1 MAVRGLGK
9 GLGALLG
16 DTEKVAHP
24 VARDATMV
32 HVDSLRPNQYQPRKY
47 FSPDSLAELAA
58 SIQVQ
63 GVLQPIIVRPGGEQG
78 EYELVAGE
86 RRWRASKLAG
96 MEQIPAIIRELN
108 DQESLALAL
117 IENVQREDL
126 NALEQAQALRQLQV
140 EFHATQNELADRTG
154 LSRPHITNLLRLLQL
169 PAQIQQDIQDNLYSA
184 GHGRV
189 LAGISDPSS
198 QELLRVRIT
207 SDDLSVR
214 ECEQHAAFWKK
225 HGRFS
230 FQPRKEKSSM
240 APMKSEQMSFYEQLL
255 LKEIGLRSV
264 RLRGTEEKGTMTMR
278 YGSKAE
284 LENLLARL
292 GLSKP

>member
-16 DTEKVAHP
+16 DTEKATHP
-24 VARDATMV
+24 HTRDATMV
-32 HVDSLRPNQYQPRKY
+32 HVDSLRPNQFQPRKY
-47 FSPDSLAELAA
+47 FSSESLEELAA
-58 SIQVQ
+58 SIKAQ
-63 GVLQPIIVRPGGEQG
+63 GVLQPIIVRPGGEQSQ
-78 EYELVAGE
+78 YELVAGE
-86 RRWRASKLAG
+86 RRWRASRLAG
-96 MEQIPAIIRELN
+96 LEKIPAIIKELS

-126 NALEQAQALRQLQV
+126 NALEQAQALKQLQV
-140 EFHATQNELADRTG
+140 EFQATQNELAERTG
-154 LSRPHITNLLRLLQL
+154 LSRPHIANLLRLLQL
-169 PAQIQQDIQDNLYSA
+169 PEHIQQDIQDNLYSA

-189 LAGISDPSS
+189 LAGISDQSC
-198 QELLRVRIT
+198 QELLRERIC

-214 ECEQHAAFWKK
+214 ECERHAAYWKK

-230 FQPRKEKSSM
+230 FQPQKDKTSVT
-240 APMKSEQMSFYEQLL
+240 PGKSEEMFLYEQLL

-264 RLRGTEEKGTMTMR
+264 RFRGTEEKGTMTMR

-284 LENLLARL
+284 LDNLLGRL

>member
-16 DTEKVAHP
+16 DTEKTMHP
-24 VARDATMV
+24 PTRDATMV
-32 HVDSLRPNQYQPRKY
+32 HVDKLRPNQYQPRKH
-47 FSPDSLAELAA
+47 FSPESLEELAA
-58 SIQVQ
+58 SIKAQ
-63 GVLQPIIVRPGGEQG
+63 GVLQPIIVRPGGEQS

-96 MEQIPAIIRELN
+96 LEQVPAIIKELS

-140 EFHATQNELADRTG
+140 EFQATQTELAERTG
-154 LSRPHITNLLRLLQL
+154 LSRSHIANLLRLLHL
-169 PAQIQQDIQDNLYSA
+169 PEQIQQDIQDNLYSA

-189 LAGISDPSS
+189 LAGISDQSS
-198 QELLRVRIT
+198 QELLRERIC
-207 SDDLSVR
+207 SEGLSVR

-225 HGRFS
+225 YGRFS
-230 FQPRKEKSSM
+230 FQQQKDKSLEK
-240 APMKSEQMSFYEQLL
+240 PVKSEQMSLYEQLL

-264 RLRGTEEKGTMTMR
+264 RFRGTEEKGTMTMR

-284 LENLLARL
+284 LDNLLGRL
-292 GLSKP
+292 GLSRP